1 MGRKVGSVPL
11 TWRYVG
17 KKEGEEDVRM
27 DVPLRTFAKAIGVKA
42 YSIRKFP
49 IVVNGW
55 TITRDRW
62 VNIPV
67 LQSESGRVSKQ
78 ETDND

>member
-55 TITRDRW
+55 TITRQRW
-62 VNIPV
+62 VMEYV
-67 LQSESGRVSKQ
+67 LKQ
-78 ETDND
+78 DSDND